1 MGQAKHQPNIL
12 IIMADQL
19 TAKAL
24 GCYGNT
30 EVVSPNIDRLSATGI
45 HFENAYNACR
55 PSRLP

>member
-1 MGQAKHQPNIL
+1 MNLGKHQPNIL

-30 EVVSPNIDRLSATGI
+30 EVISPNIDRLSKTGI
-45 HFENAYNACR
+45 HFEKAYT
-55 PSRLP
+55 S